1 MRKRPKG
8 SAALKHGG
16 YSGLTLLPGEDR
28 FAFEKLRRQ
37 LFDELKPQGRLE
49 QEIVTEIA
57 RLMWRK
63 QNLGSYGLT
72 QTIRILEDVL
82 ITSCKILSA
91 QKDTE
96 EFVKSAD
103 NYKVILEAK
112 DNCRTTATETK
123 NAAAISSWDVPFS
136 RNVRNA
142 RNWSSG
148 WRGARWMFSARL
160 SSSAHAHQAADVA
173 GRRATLS
180 CVRKQA
186 QRAISPPP
194 SAAMRAAEH

>member
-16 YSGLTLLPGEDR
+16 YSGLTLLHGEDR

-49 QEIVTEIA
+49 QEIVTDIA

-72 QTIRILEDVL
+72 QTIRIFEDVL

-112 DNCRTTATETK
+112 DKVEAQEQSASKAETERLLKEHDVLKMATFEGLMREWEVEERLGAMIDRCLK
-123 NAAAISSWDVPFS
+123 RLLFVRGLKSLDRSAEVASLPAKLVS
-136 RNVRNA
+136 RR
-142 RNWSSG
+142 
-148 WRGARWMFSARL
+148 
-160 SSSAHAHQAADVA
+160 
-173 GRRATLS
+173 
-180 CVRKQA
+180 
-186 QRAISPPP
+186 
-194 SAAMRAAEH
+194 

>member
-49 QEIVTEIA
+49 QEIVTDIA

-72 QTIRILEDVL
+72 QTIRIFEDVL

-112 DNCRTTATETK
+112 DKVEAQEQSVGKAETERLLKEHDVLKMATFEGLMREWEVEERLGAMIDRCLK
-123 NAAAISSWDVPFS
+123 RLLF
-136 RNVRNA
+136 VRGLKSLD
-142 RNWSSG
+142 R
-148 WRGARWMFSARL
+148 SAE
-160 SSSAHAHQAADVA
+160 VA
-173 GRRATLS
+173 SLPAN
-180 CVRKQA
+180 
-186 QRAISPPP
+186 
-194 SAAMRAAEH
+194 

>member
-1 MRKRPKG
+1 MP
-8 SAALKHGG
+8 
-16 YSGLTLLPGEDR
+16 PGEDR

-49 QEIVTEIA
+49 QEIVTDIA

-72 QTIRILEDVL
+72 QTIRIFEDVL

-103 NYKVILEAK
+103 NYKVILAAK
-112 DNCRTTATETK
+112 DKVEAQEQSASKAETERLLKEHDVLKMATFEGLMREWEVEERLGAMIDRCLK
-123 NAAAISSWDVPFS
+123 RLLFVRGLKSLDRSAEVASLPAKLVS
-136 RNVRNA
+136 RR
-142 RNWSSG
+142 
-148 WRGARWMFSARL
+148 
-160 SSSAHAHQAADVA
+160 
-173 GRRATLS
+173 
-180 CVRKQA
+180 
-186 QRAISPPP
+186 
-194 SAAMRAAEH
+194 